1 MVRDCAGCVSLA
13 REVSVSWNHWLWD
26 AIGQVHNLLNASFRE
41 RRGVVTLHTVPPP
54 VGFALLRHFARP
66 SPGVSREACYTPAHP
81 SWKQGTSKSN
91 SYHFL
96 KYAYDNME
104 HVKWAFP
111 LHDKPK
117 ECSGPVRLVSK
128 KRYSEVRVFGT
139 PVQFKYKWP
148 PQRELNGTA
157 HGVGIFTI
165 TANIG
170 HIGLAEGDPRW
181 NIEYLRWTA
190 EQQLDQ
196 VRAVKAEILAFP
208 RQPLRPTHVLFNKV
222 HPLAEWA
229 GLPTALPPVPAAN
242 QV

>member
-1 MVRDCAGCVSLA
+1 
-13 REVSVSWNHWLWD
+13 
-26 AIGQVHNLLNASFRE
+26 
-41 RRGVVTLHTVPPP
+41 
-54 VGFALLRHFARP
+54 
-66 SPGVSREACYTPAHP
+66 
-81 SWKQGTSKSN
+81 
-91 SYHFL
+91 
-96 KYAYDNME
+96 
-104 HVKWAFP
+104 
-111 LHDKPK
+111 
-117 ECSGPVRLVSK
+117 
-128 KRYSEVRVFGT
+128 
-139 PVQFKYKWP
+139 
-148 PQRELNGTA
+148 LNGTA

-208 RQPLRPTHVLFNKV
+208 RQPLRPTHVLFNKA

-242 QV
+242 QVQEADSDGEMSDWQGVSDDVTSDDSAGQYS